1 MKSLAGKKALIT
13 GASRGIGQQIAIGLA
28 RVGCDVILHARSIE
42 NLAQTEALLQD
53 YAITIDKIGCELS
66 RPNELDAMLT
76 LLDQKYAHIDI
87 VYNNAAI
94 SCGPQPLFQ
103 LNRSLWDEIF
113 EVNVFA
119 LIKICEHFL
128 PKMLDN
134 NFGRIINF
142 TSGIADQPQMAPYA
156 ASKAVVSKYT
166 QDMAIKLKNTNVLM
180 NLIQPGWVKTDM
192 GGEDADSTVESVL
205 PGVLVPALLDEG
217 SECGKIFCVW
227 DFKDLKLP

>member
-1 MKSLAGKKALIT
+1 MLKKTSKYCPAVIT
-13 GASRGIGQQIAIGLA
+13 SY
-28 RVGCDVILHARSIE
+28 SIHYTK
-42 NLAQTEALLQD
+42 LYD
-53 YAITIDKIGCELS
+53 DKIGCELS

-142 TSGIADQPQMAPYA
+142 TSGIADQSYNF
-156 ASKAVVSKYT
+156 V
-166 QDMAIKLKNTNVLM
+166 
-180 NLIQPGWVKTDM
+180 
-192 GGEDADSTVESVL
+192 
-205 PGVLVPALLDEG
+205 
-217 SECGKIFCVW
+217 
-227 DFKDLKLP
+227 